1 MSQLQHEKQITI
13 GELETMCELLRQDFD
28 ADSDTPVVFY
38 HLDNYLA
45 CMVSANLEG
54 QEIESVLPFHEA
66 DNDEGRQRWVEI
78 TLKAIGTDEGGE

>member
-1 MSQLQHEKQITI
+1 MSIQHEKQITI

-38 HLDNYLA
+38 HLDNY
-45 CMVSANLEG
+45 NLEG